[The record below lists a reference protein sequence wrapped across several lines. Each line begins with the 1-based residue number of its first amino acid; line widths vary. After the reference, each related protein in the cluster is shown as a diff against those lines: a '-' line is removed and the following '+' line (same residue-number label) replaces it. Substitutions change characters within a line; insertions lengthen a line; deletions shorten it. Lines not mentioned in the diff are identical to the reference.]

1 MSYDKMRMKIN
12 IIQNTVRVFSRDDS
26 LSRLRIKLKE
36 KEAKKVE
43 CFMFQEFGIIDCINR
58 KM

>member
-1 MSYDKMRMKIN
+1 MKIN